1 MHVWFGMK
9 VQILKVVVVVL
20 AMRIAPATNQTTI
33 PTSLIAPHS
42 PPVLGRECILN
53 LLEMVC
59 VMTPC
64 RDVTIHPY
72 ASLMAVIVVRT
83 RVIILVLVL
92 VVAAVVV
99 LVAAIQVVVETR
111 MSMASVAWR
120 DMPVEI
126 PSQPN
131 VNQSWQVCTRDFVK
145 QILMQHHRRGGVE
158 MQRMKR

>member
-1 MHVWFGMK
+1 MK
-9 VQILKVVVVVL
+9 VQILKVVVVVVL
-20 AMRIAPATNQTTI
+20 AMRIATNQTI
-33 PTSLIAPHS
+33 LPTSLIAPHS

-72 ASLMAVIVVRT
+72 ASLMVAIVVRT
-83 RVIILVLVL
+83 RAIIPVLVL
-92 VVAAVVV
+92 VVAVVV

-145 QILMQHHRRGGVE
+145 QILMQHHRRGVVE
-158 MQRMKR
+158 KQRMKR